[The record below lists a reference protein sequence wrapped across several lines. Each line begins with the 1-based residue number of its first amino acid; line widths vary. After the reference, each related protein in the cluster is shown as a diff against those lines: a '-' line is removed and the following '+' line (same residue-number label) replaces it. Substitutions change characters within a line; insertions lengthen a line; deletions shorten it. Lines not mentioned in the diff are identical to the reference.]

1 MLKRSAKFM
10 ALALA
15 FVFVTL
21 GFAGC
26 GKSGEAAKNV
36 LRWNI
41 AGEEKSIDPALNTAV
56 NGASLISAV
65 FEGLMTL
72 NEKEVPVPAVAEKHE
87 ISADGLT
94 YKFTLRGDAKWSDGK
109 PVVAGDFEYAWKR
122 ALNPET
128 AAEYAYQMFYI
139 KGAEEYNAGKG
150 KVEDVA
156 VKALDEK
163 TLEVTLVSPTPYFLS
178 LMAFPTYFPVRKD
191 IVEANK
197 EQWTLKPETYIGNGP
212 FVLKEWKPKDIMVYE
227 KNANYWRAKE
237 VTLDR
242 LEVKMIE
249 DATSFLAA
257 YKTGQLDFI
266 ESPPPAE
273 IPNLVKDGTATIEPY
288 LGTYFYV
295 VNVGPEAEKVDPA
308 AGKLLKDVR
317 VRKALN
323 LAIDRKALV
332 ENVTKGGQAPATSF
346 VPPAITNANGTEFK
360 NKDYF
365 PAEGDVA
372 EAKRLLA
379 EAGYPDGKGFPE
391 IHVQYNTTTGNQNI
405 AQALQDMWKTNLGIN
420 IKLSNQEF
428 KVFQKTRSTKQYS
441 IARHGWIGD
450 YVDPM
455 TFLDMWTKTSG
466 NNDAAYDNAA
476 YDAKLNAAKMEQDAD
491 KRYALLHEAEDMLM
505 ADMPVIPLYYYTNVV
520 CIKPEVKGL
529 RKSILGFVYFDKV
542 TVEKK

>member
-1 MLKRSAKFM
+1 MLKKSAKYI
-10 ALALA
+10 ALTLA
-15 FVFVTL
+15 FVFVML
-21 GFAGC
+21 SFAGC

-41 AGEEKSIDPALNTAV
+41 AGEVKTLDPAINTEV
-56 NGASLISAV
+56 NGASLISAA
-65 FEGLMTL
+65 FEGLMKL
-72 NEKEVPVPAVAEKHE
+72 DEKEVPQPGMAASHE
-87 ISADGLT
+87 VSPDGLT
-94 YKFTLRGDAKWSDGK
+94 YTFKLRDAKWSDGK
-109 PVVAGDFEYAWKR
+109 PVTANDFEYAWKR
-122 ALNPET
+122 ALDPAT

-139 KGAEEYNAGKG
+139 KGGEEFNAGKG

-163 TLEVTLVSPTPYFLS
+163 TLQVTLVSPTPYFLS

-197 EQWTLKPETYIGNGP
+197 EQWAIKPEAYIGNGP
-212 FVLKEWKPKDIMVYE
+212 FVLKEWRPKDIMVYE
-227 KNANYWRAKE
+227 KNPNYYNTKE

-249 DATSFLAA
+249 DGTSFLAA

-273 IPNLVKDGTATIEPY
+273 IPQLLKDGIARIDPY

-295 VNVGPEAEKVDPA
+295 INVGPEAEKVDPA

-323 LAIDRKALV
+323 LAIDRVALV
-332 ENVTKGGQAPATSF
+332 ENVTKGGQLPATTF
-346 VPPAITNANGTEFK
+346 VPPAIANANGTEFK
-360 NKDYF
+360 SKDYYK
-365 PAEGDVA
+365 PEGDVA
-372 EAKRLLA
+372 EAKKLLA
-379 EAGYPDGKGFPE
+379 EAGFPDGKGFPKMNV
-391 IHVQYNTTTGNQNI
+391 IYNTTTGNQNI
-405 AQALQDMWKTNLGIN
+405 AQALQDMWKKNLGID
-420 IKLSNQEF
+420 IQLSNQEF
-428 KVFQKTRSTKQYS
+428 KVFQKTRQDAQYT

-455 TFLDMWTKTSG
+455 TFLDMWTTNSG
-466 NNDAAYDNAA
+466 NNDADYFNSA
-476 YDAKLNAAKMEQDAD
+476 YDAKINAAKVEQDPE

-505 ADMPVIPLYYYTNVV
+505 ADMPIIPLYYYTNVV
-520 CIKPEVKGL
+520 CVKPEVKGL
-529 RKSILGFVYFDKV
+529 RKSVLGFVYFDKV